1 MTKPKNIL
9 LFPSKVVSKFV
20 LAFNYDIRDIS
31 RVTKQITRGRCLV
44 IVEAST
50 NCAVLIVL
58 SRDGSRIDLA
68 DTKMKKKMDEAMN
81 QQNYFEI

>member
-44 IVEAST
+44 IVEAYT

-81 QQNYFEI
+81 QQNYF